1 MEKQNNL
8 FTRDYIYVLQ
18 KCDKFSKWVSG
29 TFQLAYTISFFR
41 RVLVLEEDGS
51 KKKLNCTV
59 ELYSTHKPSLFKDVF
74 TSQNIN
80 KKVNFNF

>member
-1 MEKQNNL
+1 MWQIFEASLWNISTSIYL
-8 FTRDYIYVLQ
+8 FFQ
-18 KCDKFSKWVSG
+18 KGARV
-29 TFQLAYTISFFR
+29 R
-41 RVLVLEEDGS
+41 RRWEQ
-51 KKKLNCTV
+51 KKLNCTV

>member
-1 MEKQNNL
+1 MKMKNKKP
-8 FTRDYIYVLQ
+8 TRKYILQ
-18 KCDKFSKWVSG
+18 KCGKFLKRLSG
-29 TFQLAYTISFFR
+29 TFQLAYISFFR
-41 RVLVLEEDGS
+41 RLIVLEEDGS

-74 TSQNIN
+74 TSPNIN